1 MTKSP
6 RNTFVSGMLGPV
18 DTVTV
23 SDGEN
28 SVTLRDAVL
37 ADHDDEYGFGSFVV
51 DLVGD
56 GLAATRSVFVIDGS
70 GLDVFFAELAEHWR
84 GWEGMRSW
92 ASAEYDLSI
101 DARAASGGHNHLRF
115 IARNGPIATWSA
127 HIDVVVDAGEE
138 MTFLARELAAFLSP
152 LRR

>member
-1 MTKSP
+1 
-6 RNTFVSGMLGPV
+6 MLRPV

-28 SVTLRDAVL
+28 SVTLRGAVL
-37 ADHDDEYGFGSFVV
+37 DDHDDGYGFGSFAV

-56 GLAATRSVFVIDGS
+56 GLSATRYVFVIDGS
-70 GLDVFFAELAEHWR
+70 GLDDFFAELAEHWR
-84 GWEGMRSW
+84 GWEGKRSW
-92 ASAEYDLSI
+92 ASAEHDLAI

-115 IARNGPIATWSA
+115 SARNGPVATWSA
-127 HIDVVVDAGEE
+127 SVDVVVDAGED
-138 MTFLARELAAFLSP
+138 MTLLARDLAAFLSP